1 MSLNFSA
8 GDTVRADFSYI
19 LDPANKVPAKTVQHL
34 LILSSGSARISEI
47 GYIKVENQLTSRPLP
62 IHIFPLDSA
71 NPLFRKGQ
79 GTILYFTSETQI
91 NSSLQKV

>member
-1 MSLNFSA
+1 MALNFAA
-8 GDTVRADFSYI
+8 GDTIRAEFNYI

-34 LILSSGSARISEI
+34 LTLSSGRARVSEI
-47 GYIKVENQLTSRPLP
+47 GYIKIENQLTSRPLP

-79 GTILYFTSETQI
+79 GTILYFTSEAQI
-91 NSSLQKV
+91 NASLQKV